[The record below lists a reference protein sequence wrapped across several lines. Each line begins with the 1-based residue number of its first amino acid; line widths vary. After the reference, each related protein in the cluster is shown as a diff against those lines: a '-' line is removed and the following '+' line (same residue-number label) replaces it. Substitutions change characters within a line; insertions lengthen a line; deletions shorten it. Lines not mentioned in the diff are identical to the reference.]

1 MARKKNSEK
10 SVTSN
15 NDTRPETRKEKRER
29 LARKRAKL
37 AEHKK
42 LVPVL
47 VAGIAGVVI
56 ILPMIVVYLASLS
69 GN

>member
-47 VAGIAGVVI
+47 VVGCSTV
-56 ILPMIVVYLASLS
+56 MSTFLS
-69 GN
+69 AVLCSFGRI